1 MSLSILDGSAGK
13 IRTDSLAHHTIE
25 TGNRTTTLR
34 SDVPDCDVDWIVPRV
49 RTALGGGTASFPNT
63 RFSLEVD
70 PDGTIPCRTM
80 RYTVYHQGIGPMRAT
95 VTPPDSDGAP
105 ARLDVS
111 IPELLERVASCNIDP
126 GAFMAAGDLV
136 RRVAWAWL
144 SICGYSR

>member
-34 SDVPDCDVDWIVPRV
+34 SDVPDFEVNRIVPQV
-49 RTALGGGTASFPNT
+49 RSALGGSTASFPNT
-63 RFSLEVD
+63 RFSLEID

-80 RYTVYHQGIGPMRAT
+80 RYTVYHPGIGPMRAT

-111 IPELLERVASCNIDP
+111 AAELLERVASCNIDP
-126 GAFMAAGDLV
+126 EAFVAAGDLI

>member
-1 MSLSILDGSAGK
+1 MSILDGSAGK
-13 IRTDSLAHHTIE
+13 IRTDSLAHRTIE
-25 TGNRTTTLR
+25 TDNRTTTLR

-49 RTALGGGTASFPNT
+49 RTALGGSTASFPNT

-80 RYTVYHQGIGPMRAT
+80 RYTVYHPGIGPMHAT
-95 VTPPDSDGAP
+95 VTPPNRDGAP

-111 IPELLERVASCNIDP
+111 VAELLERVASCNIDP
-126 GAFMAAGDLV
+126 EAFMAAGDLI

-144 SICGYSR
+144 SMRGYSR

>member
-1 MSLSILDGSAGK
+1 MSILDGSAGK
-13 IRTDSLAHHTIE
+13 IRTDSLVHHTIE

-34 SDVPDCDVDWIVPRV
+34 SDVPDFEVNRIVPQV
-49 RTALGGGTASFPNT
+49 RSALGGSTASFPNT
-63 RFSLEVD
+63 RFSLEID

-80 RYTVYHQGIGPMRAT
+80 RYTVYHPGIGPMRAT

-111 IPELLERVASCNIDP
+111 AAELLERVASCNIDP
-126 GAFMAAGDLV
+126 EAFMAAGDLI

>member
-1 MSLSILDGSAGK
+1 MKTLDDGAGR
-13 IRTDSLAHHTIE
+13 IRTDSLAHRTIE

-34 SDVPDCDVDWIVPRV
+34 SDVPDFEVDRIVPRV

-70 PDGTIPCRTM
+70 PDGTAPRRTV
-80 RYTVYHQGIGPMRAT
+80 RYTVYHPGIGPMRAT

-126 GAFMAAGDLV
+126 EAFMAAGDLV

>member
-1 MSLSILDGSAGK
+1 MNILDGSAGR
-13 IRTDSLAHHTIE
+13 IRTDALKHRTIE

-70 PDGTIPCRTM
+70 PDGTIPRKTM
-80 RYTVYHQGIGPMRAT
+80 RYTLYHPGIGPMHAT

-111 IPELLERVASCNIDP
+111 APELLERVASGDIDP
-126 GAFMAAGDLV
+126 EAFMAAGDLI

-144 SICGYSR
+144 SMCGYSR

>member
-1 MSLSILDGSAGK
+1 MPDGILGK
-13 IRTDSLAHHTIE
+13 IRTDSLAYRTIE

-34 SDVPDCDVDWIVPRV
+34 FDVPDCDVDGVVPLV
-49 RTALGGGTASFPNT
+49 QSALGGGMASFPNT

-80 RYTVYHQGIGPMRAT
+80 RYTVYHPGIGPMHAT

-111 IPELLERVASCNIDP
+111 AAELLERVASGDVDP
-126 GAFMAAGDLV
+126 GAYMAAGDLV
-136 RRVAWAWL
+136 RLVAWAWP

>member
-1 MSLSILDGSAGK
+1 MSILDGSAGK

-34 SDVPDCDVDWIVPRV
+34 SDVPDFEVNRIVPQV
-49 RTALGGGTASFPNT
+49 RSALGGSTASFPNT
-63 RFSLEVD
+63 RFSLEID

-80 RYTVYHQGIGPMRAT
+80 RYTVYHPGIGPMHAT

-111 IPELLERVASCNIDP
+111 AAELLERVASCNIDP
-126 GAFMAAGDLV
+126 EAFVAAGDLI